1 MKHGERITR
10 FLRDETGAVTVDY
23 VVLSGALTGVGVT
36 TAAAVSGGVNT
47 LAQNIA
53 SELMGTSAQTQ
64 NILASDGFAGGDRA
78 GWTGGTVMDIDQF
91 GELLVMA
98 AGETMTRTA
107 EIPEG
112 TEQVTFSFDVASG
125 DTVDLETA
133 FFYLNDELITHL
145 NSQSRPTDSEE
156 TNLAFLGN
164 DGGTPAGFSARY
176 ETIRINENIGG
187 DPYWKDSITRVYL
200 TMDNPPPEVTFAM
213 TNNLN
218 ESIDN
223 EFYGL
228 DNFEV
233 SY

>member
-1 MKHGERITR
+1 
-10 FLRDETGAVTVDY
+10 
-23 VVLSGALTGVGVT
+23 
-36 TAAAVSGGVNT
+36 
-47 LAQNIA
+47 
-53 SELMGTSAQTQ
+53 
-64 NILASDGFAGGDRA
+64 
-78 GWTGGTVMDIDQF
+78 MDIGQF

-98 AGETMTRTA
+98 AGETMTRTV

-145 NSQSRPTDSEE
+145 NSQSQPTATEA

-164 DGGTPAGFSARY
+164 NGGTPAGFSARY